1 MMDFQVNFI
10 WLFSTLFQNNLE
22 NGGMFGDDDEDEEG
36 EEEEDLNGGDH
47 YEEEDEMADHWF
59 DPFNKSH
66 FNLFQINFIFEFW

>member
-1 MMDFQVNFI
+1 
-10 WLFSTLFQNNLE
+10 
-22 NGGMFGDDDEDEEG
+22 MFGDDDEDEEG
-36 EEEEDLNGGDH
+36 EEDLNGGDH